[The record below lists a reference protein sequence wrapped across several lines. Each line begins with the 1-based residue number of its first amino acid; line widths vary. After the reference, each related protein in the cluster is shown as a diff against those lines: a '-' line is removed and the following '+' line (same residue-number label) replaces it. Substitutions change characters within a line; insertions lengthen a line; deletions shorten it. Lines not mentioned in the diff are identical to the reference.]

1 MFIFEFYLLLIPSPL
16 CANEFEIIAVPSLFV
31 TFELNENNTPFIE
44 IVSSIAEN
52 NIPPR
57 KKRFFFTLQL
67 ILIIN
72 YRTFF

>member
-44 IVSSIAEN
+44 IVSTVAEIY
-52 NIPPR
+52 IPHR
-57 KKRFFFTLQL
+57 KIHFFTLQL
-67 ILIIN
+67 ILIN
-72 YRTFF
+72 N